1 MINVSAIGAVLAIAG
16 SMTAILSV
24 VVGVII
30 RATRAYTRLEMAVL
44 DLREDLNKH
53 VAEERESNAITSAGF
68 GARLDSYAITLSRVD
83 RDVAQLQGR
92 SHGHRPS

>member
-1 MINVSAIGAVLAIAG
+1 MISMSAIGTALAIAG
-16 SMTAILSV
+16 SVTAILSV

-53 VAEERESNAITSAGF
+53 VAEERESNAIASAAF
-68 GARLDSYAITLSRVD
+68 GARLDSFATSLSRVD
-83 RDVAQLQGR
+83 RDVAQIQGR
-92 SHGHRPS
+92 SRGH